1 MKSVVLIFVFT
12 LFIICSF
19 GQTKYELEKKR
30 RNSLKEIEFTNKL
43 INITAKNK
51 KYSLNKVLLINSKI
65 KTRKNLIKSIND
77 EIDYL
82 NNNINTFNEIIITL
96 EKDLKT
102 LKNEYAK
109 LIYYSYLHRNKYDKI
124 MFLLAS
130 DNFNTAFKRIKY
142 LQQYSN
148 FRMNQANKIEETK
161 KEISDKVIELE
172 LLKSEK
178 SSLLNEEK
186 LETQKLSVEKIEKN
200 REFRL
205 LAAKER
211 DLKLKLKK
219 QNDIAN
225 RLQKEITRIIE
236 KEARLAAAKH
246 KNNTKSFFQL
256 TPEEALI
263 ADIFVKNRSKLP
275 WPTERGVITG
285 DFGEQPHPFLKGIKI
300 NNGGV
305 DISTTEGA
313 IVRAIFDGTVSGI
326 FAIPGAHKTIIIRHG
341 NYLSVYSNLKNVTVA
356 QGDKVKTKQTIGVV
370 YTEKEKDH
378 KTVLQFQIWKED
390 QKLNPAYW
398 LAKGQNGK

>member
-1 MKSVVLIFVFT
+1 MRA
-12 LFIICSF
+12 FIIICFLCFSGQFIF
-19 GQTKYELEKKR
+19 GQTKIELEKKR
-30 RNSLKEIEFTNKL
+30 KNSLKEIEFTNTL

-65 KTRKNLIKSIND
+65 KSRKELIGSINH
-77 EIDYL
+77 EIEYL
-82 NNNINTFNEIIITL
+82 NNSINIYNEIIITL
-96 EKDLKT
+96 EKDLEA
-102 LKNEYAK
+102 LKKEYAE

-130 DNFNTAFKRIKY
+130 ENFNTAFKRVKY
-142 LQQYSN
+142 LQQYSD
-148 FRMNQANKIEETK
+148 FRVNQAHKIENTK
-161 KEISDKVIELE
+161 NEISHKVIELE
-172 LLKSEK
+172 QLKTEKNDLLS
-178 SSLLNEEK
+178 EEK
-186 LETQKLSVEKIEKN
+186 LENQKLIVEKIEKN
-200 REFRL
+200 REFKL

-211 DLKLKLKK
+211 DLKIKLKK

-236 KEARLAAAKH
+236 EQAKIAAAKH
-246 KNNTKSFFQL
+246 KGNSKSFFQM

-263 ADIFVKNRSKLP
+263 ADIFVKNKSKLP
-275 WPTERGVITG
+275 WPTERGIITG
-285 DFGEQPHPFLKGIKI
+285 YFGEQPHPFLKGIKV

-326 FAIPGAHKTIIIRHG
+326 FVIPGAHKTIIIRHG
-341 NYLSVYSNLKNVTVA
+341 NYLSVYSNLKNVTVN

-370 YTEKEKDH
+370 YTEKQKDH
-378 KTVLQFQIWKED
+378 KTVLQFQIWKENN
-390 QKLNPAYW
+390 KLNPAYW